1 MRRVILVVFLAVV
14 AFIVLMCFDTLVALT
29 LLLCL
34 GAVVAASVVL
44 LTNSE
49 DDTRWR
55 DDEFN
60 GHQSM
65 Y

>member
-1 MRRVILVVFLAVV
+1 
-14 AFIVLMCFDTLVALT
+14 VLMCFDTLVALT